1 MNTKSNKQFFEQNN
15 VVALKADKGKIPEAV
30 ETKLTELGNPLQAI
44 PFYAIYGPAV
54 EEPIKLSGPITPGQ
68 VEDAIT
74 AAAGKPETQEFASK
88 LGDLR

>member
-1 MNTKSNKQFFEQNN
+1 MNTKNNKAFFEENG

-44 PFYAIYGPAV
+44 PFYAIYGPAI

-68 VEDAIT
+68 VADAIRK
-74 AAAGKPETQEFASK
+74 AAGDVGTQEVASN
-88 LGDLR
+88 LGGL